1 MIDKHATG
9 MYTEVMLAG
18 LRSMLIGI
26 YAKEHRCTVLEATH
40 CLMDDLTDDR
50 ISLETYNREAVH
62 DGK

>member
-1 MIDKHATG
+1 